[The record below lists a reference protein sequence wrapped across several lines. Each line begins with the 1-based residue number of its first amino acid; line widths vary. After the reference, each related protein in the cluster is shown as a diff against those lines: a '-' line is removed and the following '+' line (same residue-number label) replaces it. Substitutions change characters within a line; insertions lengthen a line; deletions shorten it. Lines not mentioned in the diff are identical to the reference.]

1 MSNYQYAP
9 DEYIIVGKDN
19 IDKVYSIIQYLPLE
33 TQMKIIFAWLA
44 SEGNKSELIY
54 DQFDNDDD
62 KSGIFLYK
70 APSNTLSQTGTFY
83 AIDNDN
89 NIIEEVN
96 LSNLDY
102 FYKRIKYIPK
112 KE

>member
-33 TQMKIIFAWLA
+33 MQMKIIFSWLA

-54 DQFDNDDD
+54 DQFDND
-62 KSGIFLYK
+62 GLLRVY
-70 APSNTLSQTGTFY
+70 
-83 AIDNDN
+83 IDLVKEILTQDVSDYDYDE
-89 NIIEEVN
+89 ILEQIEQLRE
-96 LSNLDY
+96 
-102 FYKRIKYIPK
+102 K
-112 KE
+112 KDTNVSS